1 MVRKMTEKSLSE
13 GFAGESMA
21 HMRYLIFSEVAEK
34 EGFPNVARLFKAI
47 AYAEYVHAKNHLNV
61 LGKVKKSKENLDSAI
76 EGETYEVEEMYPAFK
91 AVAELQKENS
101 ALKSFD
107 WAYNAEK
114 VHAKMYENAK
124 VSIERNVD
132 AEIGDIYICPV
143 CGYTVEGEP
152 PEKCPICGVK
162 RETFKKF

>member
-21 HMRYLIFSEVAEK
+21 HMKYLIFSEVAEK
-34 EGFPNVARLFKAI
+34 EGFTNVARLFKAI

-61 LGKVKKSKENLDSAI
+61 LGKVKRSKENLDTAI

-91 AVAELQKENS
+91 AVAELQKENF
-101 ALKSFD
+101 ALRSFD

-114 VHAKMYENAK
+114 IHAKMYEKAK
-124 VSIERNVD
+124 ASVENGVD
-132 AEIGDIYICPV
+132 AEIREIYICPL

-152 PEKCPICGVK
+152 PEKCPICGARK
-162 RETFKKF
+162 DAFKKF